1 MKTKTIFRKFKDGE
15 VIALFPET
23 PTDLDGKYCNSY
35 MHIGQHGSAN
45 YQGLLKDTVLA
56 TPEEYTELKREL
68 ETHYDYE
75 IDVYQRRTR
84 QMYDT
89 FWKEVEDQ
97 RRFARKVMLA

>member
-15 VIALFPET
+15 VIALFPEI
-23 PTDLDGKYCNSY
+23 PSDYEGRYCDSY

-56 TPEEYTELKREL
+56 TPEEYAELKHEL
-68 ETHYDYE
+68 ETRYDYE
-75 IDVYQRRTR
+75 IEVYQRRTR

-97 RRFARKVMLA
+97 RRFA

>member
-15 VIALFPET
+15 VIALFPEY
-23 PTDLDGKYCNSY
+23 PTDLDGKYCDSY

-56 TPEEYTELKREL
+56 TPEEYAELKREL

-75 IDVYQRRTR
+75 IEVYQRRTPQMRNAYR
-84 QMYDT
+84 QQMRDWY
-89 FWKEVEDQ
+89 KEI
-97 RRFARKVMLA
+97 KTS